1 MKVICMSDLQPD
13 LLIDNYV
20 FCTFPHKKYGDLE
33 HLSPIGFFQE
43 NEGIT
48 LVITEKMANLHNLS
62 FEGIFKCISLKLIS
76 TLSSVGLIKKI
87 ANLLAN
93 KDISANI
100 YAGYYHDHIFVPLE
114 RADEAFMLLSESK

>member
-1 MKVICMSDLQPD
+1 MIDLQPD

-20 FCTFPHKKYGDLE
+20 FCTFPQKKYGDLE

-48 LVITEKMANLHNLS
+48 LVITEKMAKLHNLS

-76 TLSSVGLIKKI
+76 TLSSVGLTKKI
-87 ANLLAN
+87 AILLADKN
-93 KDISANI
+93 ISANI

-114 RADEAFMLLSESK
+114 RVDEAFKLLSESK

>member
-1 MKVICMSDLQPD
+1 MSDLQPE

-20 FCTFPHKKYGDLE
+20 FCTFPEKKYGDFE
-33 HLSPIGFFQE
+33 HLNPIAFFRE

-48 LVITEKMANLHNLS
+48 LVITEKMAKYYKLS

-76 TLSSVGLIKKI
+76 SLSSVGLTKKI
-87 ANLLAN
+87 ANLLADKN
-93 KDISANI
+93 ISTNI

-114 RADEAFMLLSESK
+114 KANEAFKLLYESDELEYN

>member
-20 FCTFPHKKYGDLE
+20 FCTFPQKKYGDLE

-76 TLSSVGLIKKI
+76 TLSSVGLTTKI

-100 YAGYYHDHIFVPLE
+100 YACIC
-114 RADEAFMLLSESK
+114 LSNCSWLCR